1 MKPKTQKKFR
11 KKSRMTCK
19 RKLPSTTNFKV
30 KKSVLTWCQALNI
43 KNPSAVQHLKE
54 VIDNDWH
61 FDCKV
66 WLPPPQNLSYN
77 TVYMNAPKWTSCS
90 IILLL
95 KRFLHWIKKNDQ
107 HFNSYGPDKNYT
119 TAAVMK
125 PSLNPSTPRIW
136 LLILPPSCFT
146 FPCK

>member
-11 KKSRMTCK
+11 KKSRMTSK
-19 RKLPSTTNFKV
+19 RKLPLTTNFKV

-43 KNPSAVQHLKE
+43 KNPSARSHWQWLTLWLQS
-54 VIDNDWH
+54 VITSSTKFH
-61 FDCKV
+61 TTAHTA
-66 WLPPPQNLSYN
+66 YI
-77 TVYMNAPKWTSCS
+77 NAPKWTSCS

-136 LLILPPSCFT
+136 LLILPSSCFT